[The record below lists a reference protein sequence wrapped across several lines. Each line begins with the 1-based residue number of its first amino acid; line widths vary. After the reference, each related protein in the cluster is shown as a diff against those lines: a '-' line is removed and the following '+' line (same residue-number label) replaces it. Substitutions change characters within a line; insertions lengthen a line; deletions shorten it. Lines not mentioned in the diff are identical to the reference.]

1 MAGLFTGLF
10 VTFNFQLILY
20 MITIFHNPKCR
31 KSRAGID
38 YLKENGLEFTVV
50 EYIKNPISREV
61 LKDILM
67 KMNVRP
73 YELVRTQE
81 DVYKSDFAGKEFNDE
96 EWIDI
101 LLEYPR
107 LIKRP
112 IVVKGYRAVIA
123 QPPEEINRLL

>member
-1 MAGLFTGLF
+1 M
-10 VTFNFQLILY
+10 Y
-20 MITIFHNPKCR
+20 TIYHNPRCK
-31 KSRAGID
+31 KSRAGLA
-38 YLKENGLEFTVV
+38 YLQEKDQEYTVV
-50 EYIKNPISREV
+50 EYLKNPLSRAV

-73 YELVRTQE
+73 QELIRTQE
-81 DVYKSDFAGKEFNDE
+81 EVYRSDFEGKQFNDE

-112 IVVKGYRAVIA
+112 IVVKGYKAVIA
-123 QPPEEINRLL
+123 SPPEEIDKLL

>member
-1 MAGLFTGLF
+1 
-10 VTFNFQLILY
+10 
-20 MITIFHNPKCR
+20 MITIYHNPKCR

-73 YELVRTQE
+73 HELVRTQE

-123 QPPEEINRLL
+123 QPPEEIDRLF

>member
-1 MAGLFTGLF
+1 
-10 VTFNFQLILY
+10 
-20 MITIFHNPKCR
+20 MITIYHNPKCR
-31 KSRAGID
+31 KSREGLE
-38 YLKENGLEFTVV
+38 YLKEKGEEYTVV

-67 KMNVRP
+67 KMNVGPR
-73 YELVRTQE
+73 ELVRTQE
-81 DVYKSDFAGKEFNDE
+81 EVYKSDFEGKQFNDE

-123 QPPEEINRLL
+123 QPPEEIEKLFKVKSEK

>member
-1 MAGLFTGLF
+1 
-10 VTFNFQLILY
+10 
-20 MITIFHNPKCR
+20 MITIYHNPKCK
-31 KSRAGID
+31 KSRSGLE
-38 YLKENGLEFTVV
+38 YLKEKGLDFTVV
-50 EYIKNPISREV
+50 EYIRNPISREV

-73 YELVRTQE
+73 QELVRTHE
-81 DVYKSDFAGKEFNDE
+81 DVYKSDFAGKQFNDE

-112 IVVKGYRAVIA
+112 IVVKGYRAVVA
-123 QPPEEINRLL
+123 EPPEEIERLLK

>member
-1 MAGLFTGLF
+1 
-10 VTFNFQLILY
+10 
-20 MITIFHNPKCR
+20 MITIYHNPKCR
-31 KSRAGID
+31 KSRAGLD
-38 YLKENGLEFTVV
+38 FLKEKGLEFTIV

-73 YELVRTQE
+73 RELVRTQE

-123 QPPEEINRLL
+123 EPPEEIDRLF

>member
-1 MAGLFTGLF
+1 
-10 VTFNFQLILY
+10 
-20 MITIFHNPKCR
+20 MITIYHNPKCR
-31 KSRAGID
+31 KSRNGLD
-38 YLKENGLEFTVV
+38 YLKEKGLEFTVV

-61 LKDILM
+61 LKDILI
-67 KMNVRP
+67 KMNAGP
-73 YELVRTQE
+73 QELIRTQE

-112 IVVKGYRAVIA
+112 IVVRGYRAVIA
-123 QPPEEINRLL
+123 QPPEEIDRLL

>member
-1 MAGLFTGLF
+1 M
-10 VTFNFQLILY
+10 
-20 MITIFHNPKCR
+20 
-31 KSRAGID
+31 
-38 YLKENGLEFTVV
+38 
-50 EYIKNPISREV
+50 EYIKNPITREV

-73 YELVRTQE
+73 QELVRIHE
-81 DVYKSDFAGKEFNDE
+81 DIYKSDFAGKDFNDE

-123 QPPEEINRLL
+123 EPPEEIERLLK

>member
-1 MAGLFTGLF
+1 
-10 VTFNFQLILY
+10 
-20 MITIFHNPKCR
+20 MITIYHYPKCK
-31 KSRAGID
+31 KSRSGLE
-38 YLKENGLEFTVV
+38 YLKENGVEFTVV
-50 EYIKNPISREV
+50 EYFTNPLSRDI

-67 KMNVRP
+67 KLNLRP
-73 YELVRTQE
+73 QELIRTQE
-81 DVYKSDFAGKEFNDE
+81 DVYKSDFEGKQFNDE

-123 QPPEEINRLL
+123 HPPKEIDKLFR

>member
-1 MAGLFTGLF
+1 
-10 VTFNFQLILY
+10 
-20 MITIFHNPKCR
+20 MITIYHNPKCR

-38 YLKENGLEFTVV
+38 FLKEKGLEFTVV

-61 LKDILM
+61 LKEILM

-73 YELVRTQE
+73 RELVRTQE

-123 QPPEEINRLL
+123 EPPEEIDRLF